1 MNKAVFLDR
10 DGVLNEIIF
19 REGKPTSPRE
29 IGEFRL
35 LPGVNEALRALKDR
49 GFLVFVITNQ
59 PEIAR
64 GTLTVERLREMHHL
78 LSQTLSIDKIYVCMH
93 NDGDGCECRKPKPG
107 LLLRGAEEW
116 EIDLGASYMV
126 GDRWKDIEAGA
137 TAGCTTI
144 LVKSPCSGEP
154 SPGEPVQS
162 DYVVENLLEA
172 AKIIVSKRGDP
183 A

>member
-64 GTLTVERLREMHHL
+64 GTLTVDSLRQVHHL
-78 LSQTLSIDKIYVCMH
+78 LCETLPLDKIYVCTH
-93 NDGDGCECRKPKPG
+93 DDTDGCECRKPKPG